1 MTRLPPNPLE
11 PGTSFQEPNVDHHA
25 SDNTP
30 ANSRAKSI
38 WIDRTRGNDNKSH
51 TSNSHHSHVLDLL
64 VDTTIESALELS
76 SIDAVSRINLD
87 EARAP
92 PGQVEP
98 GSELA
103 WLNQPNLAHSLLSFV
118 TPRLRHSHV
127 LRPEQHGLLLE
138 RLADTLSAAPPTD
151 LASREGA
158 ALLQLELQRLILL
171 RQSHNGLI
179 KG

>member
-1 MTRLPPNPLE
+1 MTRLPPNPIE
-11 PGTSFQEPNVDHHA
+11 PGTSFQGPNVDHHA
-25 SDNTP
+25 SVIMP
-30 ANSRAKSI
+30 VNSRVKSI
-38 WIDRTRGNDNKSH
+38 GTDRTRGNDDNSH
-51 TSNSHHSHVLDLL
+51 TSISRHSDAPDRL
-64 VDTTIESALELS
+64 VDATIESALELS

-87 EARAP
+87 EARALP
-92 PGQVEP
+92 DQIEP

-103 WLNQPNLAHSLLSFV
+103 WLNGPNLAHSLLSFV

-138 RLADTLSAAPPTD
+138 RLADTLSAAPED
-151 LASREGA
+151 LVAREGA

>member
-1 MTRLPPNPLE
+1 M
-11 PGTSFQEPNVDHHA
+11 VDA
-25 SDNTP
+25 
-30 ANSRAKSI
+30 
-38 WIDRTRGNDNKSH
+38 
-51 TSNSHHSHVLDLL
+51 
-64 VDTTIESALELS
+64 TIETALELS

-92 PGQVEP
+92 PGQIEP

-103 WLNQPNLAHSLLSFV
+103 WLNGPNLAHSLLSFV

-138 RLADTLSAAPPTD
+138 RLVDTLSAAPED
-151 LASREGA
+151 LAAREGA
-158 ALLQLELQRLILL
+158 ALLQLELQQLILF

>member
-1 MTRLPPNPLE
+1 MTRLPPNPVE

-25 SDNTP
+25 SAITP
-30 ANSRAKSI
+30 VNSRAKSI
-38 WIDRTRGNDNKSH
+38 GIDRTRGNDDKSH
-51 TSNSHHSHVLDLL
+51 TSISRHSDVLDRL
-64 VDTTIESALELS
+64 DATIESALELS
-76 SIDAVSRINLD
+76 SIDAVSRINFD

-92 PGQVEP
+92 PGQIEP

-103 WLNQPNLAHSLLSFV
+103 WLNEPNLAHSLLSFV

-138 RLADTLSAAPPTD
+138 RLADTLSAAPED
-151 LASREGA
+151 LVPREGA

>member
-1 MTRLPPNPLE
+1 MTGLPPNPVE

-25 SDNTP
+25 SVNTP

-38 WIDRTRGNDNKSH
+38 EIDRTRGIDNKSH
-51 TSNSHHSHVLDLL
+51 TSISRHSDMPDRL

-87 EARAP
+87 EAPARP
-92 PGQVEP
+92 DQIEP

-103 WLNQPNLAHSLLSFV
+103 WLNEPNLAHSLLSFV

-138 RLADTLSAAPPTD
+138 RLADTLSAAPED
-151 LASREGA
+151 LVSREGA

>member
-1 MTRLPPNPLE
+1 MTRLPPNPVM

-25 SDNTP
+25 SAITP
-30 ANSRAKSI
+30 VSSRGKSI
-38 WIDRTRGNDNKSH
+38 GIDRTRGNDNKSH
-51 TSNSHHSHVLDLL
+51 TSISRHSDVLDPL
-64 VDTTIESALELS
+64 VDATIESALKLS
-76 SIDAVSRINLD
+76 SIDAVSRVNLD

-92 PGQVEP
+92 PGQIEP

-103 WLNQPNLAHSLLSFV
+103 WLNEPNLVHSLLTFV
-118 TPRLRHSHV
+118 TPRLRHSV

-138 RLADTLSAAPPTD
+138 RLADTLSAAPDD
-151 LASREGA
+151 LVSREGA

>member
-1 MTRLPPNPLE
+1 MTRLPPNPVK

-25 SDNTP
+25 SAITP
-30 ANSRAKSI
+30 VSPRGKSI
-38 WIDRTRGNDNKSH
+38 GIDRTRGNDNKSH
-51 TSNSHHSHVLDLL
+51 TSISRHSDVLDPL
-64 VDTTIESALELS
+64 VDATIESALELS
-76 SIDAVSRINLD
+76 SIDAVSRVNLD

-103 WLNQPNLAHSLLSFV
+103 WLNEPNLAHGLLSFV

-138 RLADTLSAAPPTD
+138 RLADTLSAAPED
-151 LASREGA
+151 LVSREGA

>member
-1 MTRLPPNPLE
+1 MTRLPPNLVE
-11 PGTSFQEPNVDHHA
+11 PGTSFQGPHVDHHA
-25 SDNTP
+25 SAITP

-38 WIDRTRGNDNKSH
+38 GLDRTRGNDDKSH
-51 TSNSHHSHVLDLL
+51 TSISRHNDVLDRL
-64 VDTTIESALELS
+64 VDATIESALELS
-76 SIDAVSRINLD
+76 SIAAVSRINFD
-87 EARAP
+87 AARAAP
-92 PGQVEP
+92 RQIEP

-103 WLNQPNLAHSLLSFV
+103 WLNEPNLAHSLLSFV
-118 TPRLRHSHV
+118 TPRLRHAHV

-138 RLADTLSAAPPTD
+138 RLADTLSAAPED
-151 LASREGA
+151 LVPREGT

>member
-1 MTRLPPNPLE
+1 MTRLPPNPVE

-25 SDNTP
+25 SAITP
-30 ANSRAKSI
+30 VNSRAKSI
-38 WIDRTRGNDNKSH
+38 GIDRTRGNDDKSH
-51 TSNSHHSHVLDLL
+51 TSIDVLDRL
-64 VDTTIESALELS
+64 VDASIESALELS

-92 PGQVEP
+92 PRQIEP

-103 WLNQPNLAHSLLSFV
+103 WLNEPNLAHCLLSFV

-138 RLADTLSAAPPTD
+138 RLADSLSAAPAD
-151 LASREGA
+151 LVPREGA

-171 RQSHNGLI
+171 RQSHNSLI

>member
-1 MTRLPPNPLE
+1 MTRLPPNFVE
-11 PGTSFQEPNVDHHA
+11 PGTSFQGPHVDRHA
-25 SDNTP
+25 SAITP
-30 ANSRAKSI
+30 VNSRAKSI
-38 WIDRTRGNDNKSH
+38 GIDRTRGNDDRSH
-51 TSNSHHSHVLDLL
+51 TAISRHSDALDRL
-64 VDTTIESALELS
+64 VDATIETALELS

-92 PGQVEP
+92 PGQIEP

-103 WLNQPNLAHSLLSFV
+103 WLNGPNLAHSLLSFV

-138 RLADTLSAAPPTD
+138 RLVDTLSAAPED
-151 LASREGA
+151 LAAREGA
-158 ALLQLELQRLILL
+158 ALLQLELQQLILF

>member
-1 MTRLPPNPLE
+1 MTRLPPNPVE

-25 SDNTP
+25 SAITP
-30 ANSRAKSI
+30 VNSRAKSI
-38 WIDRTRGNDNKSH
+38 WIDRTRGNDPKSH
-51 TSNSHHSHVLDLL
+51 TSLSRHSDVPDRL
-64 VDTTIESALELS
+64 VDATIKSALELS

-92 PGQVEP
+92 PGQIEP
-98 GSELA
+98 SSELA
-103 WLNQPNLAHSLLSFV
+103 WLNEPNLAHSLLSFV

-138 RLADTLSAAPPTD
+138 RLADTLSAAPED
-151 LASREGA
+151 LVPREGA